1 MIGGVFVV
9 IVCIILW
16 VVFFVDIIL
25 FLLFV
30 IIDFGVLGYNIFNLV
45 KGFRINVIEKL
56 WF

>member
-1 MIGGVFVV
+1 MIGGVFIV

-16 VVFFVDIIL
+16 VVFLVDIIL

-45 KGFRINVIEKL
+45 KGFKINVIEKL

>member
-45 KGFRINVIEKL
+45 KGFKINVIEKL